1 MGRDRQLDGK
11 EGGSDGFQ
19 PSRAASPRLL
29 LGAVLGHL
37 AGRPF
42 RIYFAAVVLPTV
54 VILGLGIATVRRQ
67 RDALEALR
75 LTNRALQQSRIAED
89 LDRAMLDAAAA
100 AFRDSAFGKIVDQL
114 SSQNLRDVDAA
125 RSQVDLLRTRH
136 PVVRDVFVVAE
147 AQSGIPGLIPRCR
160 GHSTTS

>member
-1 MGRDRQLDGK
+1 MEKKGAQVAFRP
-11 EGGSDGFQ
+11 F
-19 PSRAASPRLL
+19 RAASPRLL

-67 RDALEALR
+67 PDALEALR

-89 LDRAMLDAAAA
+89 LDRAMVDAAAA
-100 AFRDSAFGKIVDQL
+100 AFRDSAFGKIVNRL
-114 SSQNLRDVDAA
+114 LCQNFRDVDAA

-136 PVVRDVFVVAE
+136 PVVRDVFVVAGG
-147 AQSGIPGLIPRCR
+147 AIRYPRIDPRCC